1 MEHMMNIN
9 PNNVIGDCLENAFGL
24 KTYMRIMQNAS
35 ADDFSATPEFR
46 KLFNGF
52 YKVQRKTQKWY
63 DRYYE
68 LMEEQRIKS
77 RSFSEILV
85 ELNSINP
92 SVEASFASKLIAT
105 INPDFPIWDQYVLR
119 NLGFE
124 REWEKYRSC
133 SADARIEKAVE
144 IYEIIQSLYSEF
156 ELSAEGKA
164 CIAAID
170 SALPMYAEKLSN
182 TKKIDFIL
190 WSKRC

>member
-1 MEHMMNIN
+1 
-9 PNNVIGDCLENAFGL
+9 
-24 KTYMRIMQNAS
+24 MRIMQNIS

-68 LMEEQRIKS
+68 LMEEQKTKPRT
-77 RSFSEILV
+77 FSEILV
-85 ELNSINP
+85 DLNTINRP
-92 SVEASFASKLIAT
+92 VEASFASKLIAT
-105 INPDFPIWDQYVLR
+105 INLDFPIWNQYVLR
-119 NLGFE
+119 NLGFQ
-124 REWEKYRSC
+124 REWEKCRSYHTDE
-133 SADARIEKAVE
+133 SIEEAVE
-144 IYEIIQSLYSEF
+144 IYERIQSLYSEF

-170 SALPMYAEKLSN
+170 SALPVYAEKLSN

-190 WSKRC
+190 WSKR